1 MLDKTCLAGLTCLT
15 SKDKLNERK
24 REIQIIY
31 IYIYIKREREKERE
45 RDPNYIYIYI
55 EREIGFKLH
64 KLNNITPLNIF

>member
-31 IYIYIKREREKERE
+31 IYIKRERERE
-45 RDPNYIYIYI
+45 RDPNYIYIYR
-55 EREIGFKLH
+55 ERERKIGFKLH

>member
-31 IYIYIKREREKERE
+31 IYIYKERE
-45 RDPNYIYIYI
+45 RERERERSKLYIYIYR
-55 EREIGFKLH
+55 EKEIGFKLH